1 MTDLTQMTVTELKH
15 YLSENRRNDDKF
27 SEGLTE
33 LLKRDTNPVVYSKDI
48 PLEEQERIFMEK
60 IAKH

>member
-15 YLSENRRNDDKF
+15 YLSENRSNDNKF
-27 SEGLTE
+27 SEALAE
-33 LLKRDTNPVVYSKDI
+33 LLKRDPNPIIYSKDM
-48 PLEEQERIFMEK
+48 PLEEQERIFVEK

>member
-15 YLSENRRNDDKF
+15 YLSENRSDDDKF
-27 SEGLTE
+27 SEALAE
-33 LLKRDTNPVVYSKDI
+33 LLKRAPNPVIYSKDM

-60 IAKH
+60 ITKH

>member
-15 YLSENRRNDDKF
+15 YLSENRSDDNKF
-27 SEGLTE
+27 SEALAE
-33 LLKRDTNPVVYSKDI
+33 LLKRDQNPVIYSKDM